1 MIEMSG
7 LTAGDYDLWLKAT
20 GERVRVRVVKGKQE
34 AGYVLGKLRHLQL
47 PALKPVQV
55 ADVSTDNENVT
66 IQLRDFSTF
75 TRVHVYGTRYLPAFS
90 AFADLG
96 KVRDAGLD
104 GFFPL
109 SSESL
114 YLAGRNIGDEYRYVL
129 DRRNQ
134 KKFPGNMLER
144 PALLLNPW
152 VVRSTETGEQMV
164 QAGEEY
170 RKMLRQQGG
179 QTIPPQTPAAM
190 PWSDSS
196 NDGVSPNFTSS
207 LDYLYDSSATLHNLV
222 PDKNGVI
229 KIPRKH
235 LGPHSMICVVA
246 VDPVNTTAKSIS
258 LPEQKAD
265 FVDLRLKNGLDPKG
279 HFTQQK
285 QVNILQAGQP
295 MVIADAAAS
304 RFETYDSLSK
314 VYVLY
319 STLTHDPK
327 LAEFSFILTWP
338 TLKLAEKQAFY
349 SKFACHE
356 LNFFIAQKDPDF
368 FKAVVKPYLV
378 YKKDK
383 TFLDHW
389 LLESDLKDY
398 LQPWKFDRL
407 NSVERVLLAQRLV
420 GEPTRTARHLKDL
433 YHLLPPDTE
442 RRRMLYETAL
452 KAGDLPW

>member
-1 MIEMSG
+1 M
-7 LTAGDYDLWLKAT
+7 
-20 GERVRVRVVKGKQE
+20 
-34 AGYVLGKLRHLQL
+34 
-47 PALKPVQV
+47 
-55 ADVSTDNENVT
+55 T

-75 TRVHVYGTRYLPAFS
+75 TRRSRLWNRYLPAFS

-109 SSESL
+109 VGGVV

-170 RKMLRQQGG
+170 RKILRQQGG

-196 NDGVSPNFTSS
+196 NGRHAAQFHLISRLS
-207 LDYLYDSSATLHNLV
+207 LRFLSHPARTLYPTKTASV
-222 PDKNGVI
+222 

-265 FVDLRLKNGLDPKG
+265 FVDLRLKTASIPKA
-279 HFTQQK
+279 
-285 QVNILQAGQP
+285 ILP
-295 MVIADAAAS
+295 S
-304 RFETYDSLSK
+304 RS
-314 VYVLY
+314 
-319 STLTHDPK
+319 
-327 LAEFSFILTWP
+327 
-338 TLKLAEKQAFY
+338 
-349 SKFACHE
+349 
-356 LNFFIAQKDPDF
+356 
-368 FKAVVKPYLV
+368 
-378 YKKDK
+378 
-383 TFLDHW
+383 
-389 LLESDLKDY
+389 
-398 LQPWKFDRL
+398 R
-407 NSVERVLLAQRLV
+407 
-420 GEPTRTARHLKDL
+420 
-433 YHLLPPDTE
+433 
-442 RRRMLYETAL
+442 
-452 KAGDLPW
+452 